1 VLDVRI
7 ASAAPDVEVRPV
19 DTRGKPDQL
28 RAAAGRLAREL
39 PAGPAAVACRG
50 LRGDRL
56 ASFTEGLVLGAY
68 RFSLASVSPPGPGPV
83 QLVGVDDAAAVERGL
98 RNARATVWARDLA
111 NTPAATKTPA
121 WLGAQAA
128 RELSALGVEVT
139 VHDEQW
145 LAANGFG
152 GILGVGGGSAAPPRL
167 IEASWRPRG
176 ARAGVHAVVVGKGI
190 TFDTGGINL
199 KRGAGMRTMH
209 TDMSGGAAALAALRT
224 VAELRLP
231 VRVTVLVPAAE
242 NSFSGA
248 ALRPGDVVRHFGG
261 RTSEIMN
268 TDAEGRIVLADALA
282 YAAARLRP
290 SVLVDLA
297 TLTGAMKVALG
308 LRVGGLFATT
318 DSLAAALVAAG
329 RASGEPLWR
338 LPLAT
343 DYQGTLRSDVA
354 DAQNSPGN
362 PGGIT
367 AALFLQ
373 PFTGGLPWA
382 HLDIAG
388 PARATEDDGILSRG
402 GTGFGARLI
411 ARWVESLG

>member
-1 VLDVRI
+1 
-7 ASAAPDVEVRPV
+7 
-19 DTRGKPDQL
+19 
-28 RAAAGRLAREL
+28 
-39 PAGPAAVACRG
+39 
-50 LRGDRL
+50 
-56 ASFTEGLVLGAY
+56 
-68 RFSLASVSPPGPGPV
+68 
-83 QLVGVDDAAAVERGL
+83 
-98 RNARATVWARDLA
+98 
-111 NTPAATKTPA
+111 
-121 WLGAQAA
+121 
-128 RELSALGVEVT
+128 
-139 VHDEQW
+139 
-145 LAANGFG
+145 
-152 GILGVGGGSAAPPRL
+152 
-167 IEASWRPRG
+167 
-176 ARAGVHAVVVGKGI
+176 
-190 TFDTGGINL
+190 
-199 KRGAGMRTMH
+199 MRTMH

-224 VAELRLP
+224 IAELRLP

-242 NSFSGA
+242 NAFSGS

-329 RASGEPLWR
+329 RTSGEPLWR
-338 LPLAT
+338 LPLAV
-343 DYQGTLRSDVA
+343 DYRGTLRSDVA

-388 PARATEDDGILSRG
+388 PARAPEDDGFLSRG

>member
-7 ASAAPDVEVRPV
+7 ASAAPEVEVRPV
-19 DTRGKPDQL
+19 DTRGTPDQL
-28 RAAAGRLAREL
+28 RAAAGKLAREL

-68 RFSLASVSPPGPGPV
+68 RFGLASVPPPAPGPV
-83 QLVGVDDAAAVERGL
+83 QLVGVDDAPAVERGL

-121 WLGAQAA
+121 WLGAQAT
-128 RELSALGVEVT
+128 RELSPLGVEVT

-152 GILGVGGGSAAPPRL
+152 GVLGVGGGSAAPPRL

-242 NSFSGA
+242 NSFSGS

-282 YAAARLRP
+282 YAAGRLRP

-318 DSLAAALVAAG
+318 DSLAAALVSAG
-329 RASGEPLWR
+329 RVSGEPLWR
-338 LPLAT
+338 LPLAA
-343 DYQGTLRSDVA
+343 DYRGTLHSDVA

-388 PARATEDDGILSRG
+388 PARAPEDDGILSRG

>member
-7 ASAAPDVEVRPV
+7 APAAPDVEVRPV

-28 RAAAGRLAREL
+28 RAAAGMLAREL

-56 ASFTEGLVLGAY
+56 AAFTEGLVLGAY

-152 GILGVGGGSAAPPRL
+152 GILGVGAGSAAPPRL

-199 KRGAGMRTMH
+199 KGGAGMRTMH

-224 VAELRLP
+224 IAELRLP
-231 VRVTVLVPAAE
+231 MRVTVLVPAAE
-242 NSFSGA
+242 NAFSGS

-329 RASGEPLWR
+329 RTSGEPLWR
-338 LPLAT
+338 LPLAV

-388 PARATEDDGILSRG
+388 PARAPEDDGFLSRG